1 MLSDPLADLLTRIKN
16 AAMAKHQGLEVP
28 YSRNKEELVKLLVK
42 TGRIGSY
49 EVIGLKTKRQL
60 AISKLNL
67 ESAKRL
73 SKPGMRLY
81 AGYKE
86 LSLYL
91 RGRGET
97 ILSTSKGLMT
107 ARDAYKQKLGGELLC
122 KVV

>member
-1 MLSDPLADLLTRIKN
+1 MMTDPLADLLTRMKN
-16 AAMAKHQGLEVP
+16 AAMAKHRELSLP
-28 YSRNKEELVKLLVK
+28 YSRRKEELIKLLVK

-49 EVIGLKTKRQL
+49 EVTGQTTKRQL

-81 AGYKE
+81 AGYKD
-86 LSLYL
+86 LPRLT

-107 ARDAYKQKLGGELLC
+107 AKDAYKQKLGGELVC

>member
-1 MLSDPLADLLTRIKN
+1 MMTDPIADLLTRMKN
-16 AAMAKHQGLEVP
+16 AAMVKHRELNLP
-28 YSRNKEELVKLLVK
+28 YSRKKEELIKLLVK
-42 TGRIGSY
+42 TGMIGSY
-49 EVIGLKTKRQL
+49 EVTGQKAKRQL

-86 LSLYL
+86 LDRYL

-107 ARDAYKQKLGGELLC
+107 AREAYKQKLGGELLC